1 MCDMKVTIE
10 YLIQQPY
17 MNNVQVLC
25 SKNRLKNVV
34 DGISFLEGSLNRLM
48 LLKNTMII
56 SDTASFLKLPEAELT
71 ALLEV
76 YSKTRISAVCLR
88 SNVDRADLHMITSL
102 AGKQNIP
109 VLLLP
114 EDTIISSVIS
124 GINYEFLYTNGYDLN
139 HSYED
144 NFIQEMIF
152 AEQDTKMM
160 VRRARMMGIRV
171 NEFLC
176 VIMIMPSKDMDINEF
191 MQQCKAAWGSSSLA
205 CTRNNS
211 VMLIG
216 RLTVQ
221 YELANSIFCEMA
233 ENMAQKL
240 HQKYPNIRIN
250 IGIGH
255 CYANVVNLRNS
266 YFNAKTAILAAIS
279 NSFQKDV
286 VYYDHLGIY
295 KVLFDI
301 KNRESVYAIRSE
313 IIGPIVKYD
322 REHQTDFF
330 NTISTYLDCFCSVQ
344 ETAKKLTV
352 HYNTIRYRLQKI
364 KEELGWDLFRLE
376 DCTNLSIGIQLNHFL
391 TDEETFAPPAS
402 GKGLNSSSHIPETN
416 I

>member
-1 MCDMKVTIE
+1 MKVTIE

-17 MNNVQVLC
+17 MNNVKVLC
-25 SKNRLKNVV
+25 AQNHLRNVV
-34 DGISFLEGSLNRLM
+34 DGISFLEGGSNRLM
-48 LLKNTMII
+48 LLKNTMIM
-56 SDTASFLKLPEAELT
+56 SDTASFLGMPEAELET
-71 ALLEV
+71 LLDA
-76 YSKTRISAVCLR
+76 YSKTRVSAVCLR
-88 SNVDRADLHMITSL
+88 SNVDKANLHRITT
-102 AGKQNIP
+102 AAARRNIP

-124 GINYEFLYTNGYDLN
+124 GINYEFLYSSGYDLT

-152 AEQDTKMM
+152 AEQDTKMILH
-160 VRRARMMGIRV
+160 RARMMGIRV

-176 VIMIMPSKDMDINEF
+176 VIMIMPSKNVNIHEF
-191 MQQCKAAWGSSSLA
+191 MHQCKIAWGGSSLA
-205 CTRNNS
+205 CTRNNT

-221 YELANSIFCEMA
+221 YELANKLFHEMA
-233 ENMAQKL
+233 ENMAEKL
-240 HQKYPNIRIN
+240 RQKYTNIRIT

-255 CYANVVNLRNS
+255 CYANVVNLRSS

-286 VYYDHLGIY
+286 VFYDQLGIY

-322 REHQTDFF
+322 HEHQTDFF
-330 NTISTYLDCFCSVQ
+330 NTISTYFDSFCSVQ
-344 ETAKKLTV
+344 DTSKKLNV

-364 KEELGWDLFRLE
+364 KEELGWDLFQME
-376 DCTNLSIGIQLNHFL
+376 DCTNLVIGIQLNHFL
-391 TDEETFAPPAS
+391 TAEETSTPP
-402 GKGLNSSSHIPETN
+402 SSSHGKDSNVLPRIPDSN
-416 I
+416 N